1 MADAR
6 GFAIELDRE
15 LDVVISKWDQTIRR
29 ISLDALARVV
39 EKTPVDTGRAR
50 ANWFVQIGGAGVKI
64 TEDVDKSD
72 KGQDTVA
79 KESNVI
85 GTFKLKDGD
94 QVISLYNNLPYVNR
108 LENGW
113 SKIQAPAGMVAVTVA
128 ELEAG
133 L

>member
-6 GFAIELDRE
+6 GFAVQLDRE
-15 LDVVISKWDQTIRR
+15 LDVVISQWDQVIRKIGLEALSR
-29 ISLDALARVV
+29 IVL
-39 EKTPVDTGRAR
+39 KTPVDTGRAR
-50 ANWFVQIGGAGVKI
+50 GNWLVQIGGAGIEVTSEI
-64 TEDVDKSD
+64 DSSGAVTIA
-72 KGQDTVA
+72 KG
-79 KESNVI
+79 SNVI

-94 QVISLYNNLPYVNR
+94 QIISLYNNLPYINR